1 MPKGRKY
8 VTCILAEGPQSYA
21 CPTCTRCPGVEGPA
35 DGYLVKTVDR
45 SLLSGGAMQ
54 LVAAASEPKFV
65 AGAGAGGTQEPKFA
79 PFPLALSTTSSHET
93 HQQKGEI
100 CGIYAA

>member
-1 MPKGRKY
+1 MYSGQRPRPYVGPKF
-8 VTCILAEGPQSYA
+8 
-21 CPTCTRCPGVEGPA
+21 TRCPGAEGTA

-65 AGAGAGGTQEPKFA
+65 AAAGAGGTQEPKFA
-79 PFPLALSTTSSHET
+79 PFPLALSTTNSHET
-93 HQQKGEI
+93 HQQKGKI
-100 CGIYAA
+100 CVIFLT